1 MFLRFFM
8 GERGDSM
15 LSERSRKGTALV
27 VLVSF
32 LMALAGFVHAAG
44 EQARAT
50 PETISAERLQE
61 MSADLR
67 KGGYVFYM
75 RHAVTRLDQED
86 RQPVVLDDCTTQR
99 NLSDEGKRQARAIGA
114 AFQKI
119 RIPVGKVVA
128 SPFCRT
134 LETARLAFGKAATD
148 DDLYFAIG
156 LSKPEREAKGA
167 ALRRIL
173 AQQPAP
179 GSNVVLVAHTANLEE
194 AVGFWPKPEGTII
207 LFQPDGIGGFRAIGR
222 IPSESWP
229 GVPAVQSAPKP

>member
-1 MFLRFFM
+1 MN
-8 GERGDSM
+8 
-15 LSERSRKGTALV
+15 V

-32 LMALAGFVHAAG
+32 LMAFAGFAHAAG
-44 EQARAT
+44 EQARVA
-50 PETISAERLQE
+50 PDTISAEQLQD
-61 MSADLR
+61 MGADLR
-67 KGGYVFYM
+67 RGGYVFYL

-86 RQPVVLDDCTTQR
+86 RQPVVLDDCATQR

-114 AFQKI
+114 AFQKM
-119 RIPVGKVVA
+119 RIPVGKVLA

-134 LETARLAFGKAATD
+134 LETARMVFGKAVAD

-156 LSKPEREAKGA
+156 LGKPEREAKGA
-167 ALRRIL
+167 ALRRML

-207 LFQPDGIGGFRAIGR
+207 LFQPDGNGGFRVIGR
-222 IPSESWP
+222 IPPESWP
-229 GVPAVQSAPKP
+229 GVPAVQPAPKP